1 MPWSPVSCDLLQGGT
16 SWHSGTRALPLL
28 AVRSRQSWRTGDSTC
43 YTVCL
48 LPPLCWCRYLLYG
61 HLGAVTGLA
70 TSSLGDLLVSVGQ
83 DRVAKLWRL
92 AGAGAGHQAATGHNN
107 HNTLPLLQPVR

>member
-1 MPWSPVSCDLLQGGT
+1 MPVPAMQC
-16 SWHSGTRALPLL
+16 A
-28 AVRSRQSWRTGDSTC
+28 C
-43 YTVCL
+43 Y
-48 LPPLCWCRYLLYG
+48 PCWCRYLLYG

>member
-1 MPWSPVSCDLLQGGT
+1 MSPCCRGK
-16 SWHSGTRALPLL
+16 HSRILAPAPSPCWQRGAGRAREQVPVP
-28 AVRSRQSWRTGDSTC
+28 AIQYTC
-43 YTVCL
+43 YTL
-48 LPPLCWCRYLLYG
+48 LWGRYLLYG

-92 AGAGAGHQAATGHNN
+92 AGAGAGHNN

>member
-1 MPWSPVSCDLLQGGT
+1 M
-16 SWHSGTRALPLL
+16 
-28 AVRSRQSWRTGDSTC
+28 
-43 YTVCL
+43 
-48 LPPLCWCRYLLYG
+48 
-61 HLGAVTGLA
+61 TGLA

-92 AGAGAGHQAATGHNN
+92 AGAGAGAGHQAATGHNN

>member
-1 MPWSPVSCDLLQGGT
+1 M
-16 SWHSGTRALPLL
+16 
-28 AVRSRQSWRTGDSTC
+28 
-43 YTVCL
+43 
-48 LPPLCWCRYLLYG
+48 
-61 HLGAVTGLA
+61 TGLA

-92 AGAGAGHQAATGHNN
+92 AGAGHQAATGHNN

>member
-1 MPWSPVSCDLLQGGT
+1 M
-16 SWHSGTRALPLL
+16 
-28 AVRSRQSWRTGDSTC
+28 
-43 YTVCL
+43 
-48 LPPLCWCRYLLYG
+48 
-61 HLGAVTGLA
+61 TGLA